1 VFSNHERYF
10 WPPDGGTLAP
20 LRVVDN
26 QSWYE
31 AMNIVDFLSTV
42 GRYFRIGTSFLAP
55 AFVALLWI
63 RDILV
68 RIRIRGS
75 VPLANGSGSC
85 YFLP

>member
-26 QSWYE
+26 QSWYQ

-42 GRYFRIGTSFLAP
+42 GRYFRIGTSFLPRLCGINFTVEWNRILLPKMYLIRNLP
-55 AFVALLWI
+55 AFVK
-63 RDILV
+63 
-68 RIRIRGS
+68 
-75 VPLANGSGSC
+75 
-85 YFLP
+85 